1 MLEAYIHTME
11 RDTVDIIGH
20 PDDGRFP
27 VDYEKLVKAAKET
40 GTLLE
45 INNSSLS
52 PYGYRENTRENSIQ
66 MLKFCKQY
74 GTKVVLGTDAHV
86 DAAIGE
92 YPYVFEV
99 LEAVD
104 FPEELVANTTLDKL
118 LASLKRN
125 KNLR

>member
-1 MLEAYIHTME
+1 ME

-99 LEAVD
+99 LKAVD